1 LRILFLEYAVQK
13 NIPGSFVKE
22 QNFDTRWKLK
32 GFVSV
37 FRHGDRTPKQ
47 KMKFHFKSKPF
58 IDLLN
63 GQKEEVYT
71 YFYMNIIYKI

>member
-1 LRILFLEYAVQK
+1 
-13 NIPGSFVKE
+13 VKE

-32 GFVSV
+32 GFISV

-47 KMKFHFKSKPF
+47 KMKFHFNSKPF

-63 GQKEEVYT
+63 GKKEEVKYL
-71 YFYMNIIYKI
+71 YIYIYIYKFLFFFFLKKLINY